1 MAALTMKTPVG
12 EITIEEKDGSIT
24 RIYPGVTE
32 ALGNASVLIK
42 AKQQLEEYFSGKRK
56 TFDLPLAPNG
66 TEFQQKVWRALLEI
80 PYGKTATYGEL
91 AEAVGNPKAA
101 RAAGMALNKNPIPII
116 IPCHRVIGKN
126 GTLTGFAWGVEAKKY
141 LIVLEQK

>member
-32 ALGNASVLIK
+32 AWGNASVLIK

-66 TEFQQKVWRALLEI
+66 TEFRQKVWRALLEI

-91 AEAVGNPKAA
+91 AEAVGNPRAA
-101 RAAGMALNKNPIPII
+101 RAVGMALNKNPIPII
-116 IPCHRVIGKN
+116 IPCHRIVGKN
-126 GTLTGFAWGVEAKKY
+126 GTLTGFAWGVEIKQY
-141 LIVLEQK
+141 LLSLEKQ

>member
-32 ALGNASVLIK
+32 AWGNASVLIK

-56 TFDLPLAPNG
+56 TFDLPLAPTG
-66 TEFQQKVWRALLEI
+66 TEFQQKVWQALLDI

-101 RAAGMALNKNPIPII
+101 RAVGMALNKNPIPII
-116 IPCHRVIGKN
+116 IPCHRIVGKN
-126 GTLTGFAWGVEAKKY
+126 GTLTGFAWGIEAKKY
-141 LIVLEQK
+141 LIILEQK